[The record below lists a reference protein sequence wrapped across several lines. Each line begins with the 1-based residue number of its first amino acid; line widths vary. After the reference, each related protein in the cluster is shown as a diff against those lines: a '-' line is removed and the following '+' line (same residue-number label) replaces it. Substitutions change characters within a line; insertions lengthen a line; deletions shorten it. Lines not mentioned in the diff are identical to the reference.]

1 MEKYFTEIIRKLEK
15 INKYDKNIKLNLTNN
30 QF

>member
-15 INKYDKNIKLNLTNN
+15 INKCDKNIKLNLTNN